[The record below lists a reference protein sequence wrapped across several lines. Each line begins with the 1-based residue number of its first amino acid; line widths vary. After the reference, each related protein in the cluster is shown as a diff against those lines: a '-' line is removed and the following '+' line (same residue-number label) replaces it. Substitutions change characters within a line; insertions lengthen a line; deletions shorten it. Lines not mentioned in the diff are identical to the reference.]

1 MAILKSNNSGR
12 GVMLGTYVENKDA
25 FFLALYCVAN
35 GITKTSV
42 FKELIS
48 AKLKELK
55 ENNSEEDLITMVVR
69 IGKRALKTS
78 KKSEDA
84 FYEELKEELT
94 KKGISYD
101 VVDTI
106 IEQVKDGG
114 KEKDS
119 RKRR

>member
-1 MAILKSNNSGR
+1 
-12 GVMLGTYVENKDA
+12 MLGTYVENKDA

-78 KKSEDA
+78 KKSEDD

-94 KKGISYD
+94 KKGLSYD
-101 VVDTI
+101 VIDTI